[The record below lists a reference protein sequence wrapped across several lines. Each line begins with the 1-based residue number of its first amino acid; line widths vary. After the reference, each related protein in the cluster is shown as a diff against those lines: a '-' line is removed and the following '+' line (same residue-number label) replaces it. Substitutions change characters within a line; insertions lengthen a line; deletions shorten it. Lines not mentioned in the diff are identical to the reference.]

1 MAIRKSTRPD
11 LGAVLGAFAEARAV
25 IETACKALE
34 ADEHGDDVMALRT
47 GLTMLDEAYDELDL
61 AIGRLR

>member
-1 MAIRKSTRPD
+1 MAARNCTRPD
-11 LGAVLGAFAEARAV
+11 LGVILGSFAEARAV

-34 ADEHGDDVMALRT
+34 ADEHGDEVMALRT
-47 GLTMLDEAYDELDL
+47 GLTMLNAAYNAMDI